1 VRAATIANLNGETVL
16 RLAAM
21 PTAANPFRWDCVFE
35 TDRAMYRFPLSIRG
49 DSSIRELVRY
59 KKAEL
64 DQLAD
69 KLNSVR
75 SAKVFLGFARFPV
88 AQIKD
93 PDCTTQTFVQ
103 LADLRYTEP
112 GKSRGSFAFEMPIDC
127 PTRVSTSK

>member
-1 VRAATIANLNGETVL
+1 LLLLYWSALGVTHEIALGQGNVRAAIIANLNGETVL

-35 TDRAMYRFPLSIRG
+35 TDRAMYRFPLSILG

-59 KKAEL
+59 NKAEL

-75 SAKVFLGFARFPV
+75 SAHVLWLCPF
-88 AQIKD
+88 
-93 PDCTTQTFVQ
+93 
-103 LADLRYTEP
+103 
-112 GKSRGSFAFEMPIDC
+112 SSGSD
-127 PTRVSTSK
+127 